1 MILND
6 IAMRADPAG
15 VSNIIAAIQQLR
27 ENGGELPSER
37 ELAGQLQIKRH
48 QLRKA
53 LDRMRQSGD
62 LKPART
68 RRAATTQPR
77 YGEELVRLTN
87 PLEVIE
93 LRLMLEPGFARLAS
107 LRASALETAHIL
119 QWATTQADAKPEEAD
134 LNFHLAIAT
143 AARNH
148 LARELFVMLRRVGV
162 DARMRVARGTP
173 STCPNRIA
181 QRDSEHRRIAEAI
194 TGRDPEAAEEAMRSH
209 LLLVQRRIMERSN
222 SGLAA
227 A

>member
-1 MILND
+1 MND
-6 IAMRADPAG
+6 VATQPGPAT
-15 VSNIIAAIQQLR
+15 VLNIIAAIQQLQ
-27 ENGGELPSER
+27 ENGGGLPSER
-37 ELAGQLQIKRH
+37 ELASRLKVKRH

-68 RRAATTQPR
+68 RRATTTQPR

-93 LRLMLEPGFARLAS
+93 LRLMLEPSFARLAS
-107 LRASALETAHIL
+107 LRASALEIAQIS

-162 DARMRVARGTP
+162 DARMRVARGAP

-181 QRDSEHRRIAEAI
+181 E
-194 TGRDPEAAEEAMRSH
+194 RDPEGAEEAMRTH